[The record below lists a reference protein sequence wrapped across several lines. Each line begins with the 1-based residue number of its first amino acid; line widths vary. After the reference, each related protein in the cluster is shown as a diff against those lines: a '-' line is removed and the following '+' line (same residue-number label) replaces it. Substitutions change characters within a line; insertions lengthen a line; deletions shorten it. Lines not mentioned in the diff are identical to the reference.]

1 MKAKINAKERLRRER
16 ENLRP
21 VKLLAQTTGKCGP
34 RNKYYNIRKCR
45 VRTGEVIEAYPSIS
59 EAAEANNIS
68 AQNIYQCLRGH
79 RYHHTAGGYKWFGD
93 KKEVSQ

>member
-45 VRTGEVIEAYPSIS
+45 
-59 EAAEANNIS
+59 
-68 AQNIYQCLRGH
+68 
-79 RYHHTAGGYKWFGD
+79 
-93 KKEVSQ
+93 